1 MKKIFYTF
9 LLVLLMAC
17 FCSPVFA
24 EEDVHQG
31 NIAIHYTAEKKTPA
45 QEVSKGD
52 GNRVAA
58 PATGNTGLSDLLTLL
73 VIASV
78 GNTLMLIIF
87 RIKRRKVQ

>member
-9 LLVLLMAC
+9 LLVWLMAC
-17 FCSPVFA
+17 FCSPVSA
-24 EEDVHQG
+24 EEDVHLG
-31 NIAIHYTAEKKTPA
+31 NIAIHFPADKKTPA

-78 GNTLMLIIF
+78 GNTLVLIIF

>member
-31 NIAIHYTAEKKTPA
+31 NIAIQYTAEKKTPA

-78 GNTLMLIIF
+78 GNTLVLIIF